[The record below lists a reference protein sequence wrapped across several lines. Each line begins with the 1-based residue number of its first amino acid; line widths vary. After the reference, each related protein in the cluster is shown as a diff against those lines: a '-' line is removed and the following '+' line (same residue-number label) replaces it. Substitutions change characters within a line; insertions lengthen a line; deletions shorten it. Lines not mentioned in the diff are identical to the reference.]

1 MLHIRSASIGR
12 FKSFK
17 KADLLFNN
25 GFNCIVGPNGSGK
38 SNIIDALLFC
48 LGETSLRRLRVDRLQ
63 YLIREA
69 SARGSGPGHKAFV
82 RLELDG
88 DAHVELSKWV
98 RADGKTLYKLNGKR
112 MTRQE
117 VLEVLRSHGVH
128 VDETSTIAQGEINK
142 IIEANA
148 KQRREFIDVAAGI
161 QEFDAKK
168 TEAMTELDKVAARM
182 AAAQAML
189 DERLVFLNE
198 LAKEKAAAESY
209 AQLTKRR
216 ASLQYSVLAGRK
228 KAAELAGA
236 SYVKEIGA
244 LDASKAE
251 ISARL
256 KELSGKTQKLEGERK
271 ELLQLLAEH
280 SNAADSTGK
289 KFAEIGNELSALDV
303 RIGNWQGS
311 SKKLGEEMAAVRS
324 ELDSMQERIEA
335 NSGSLLEHKRRL
347 AELEAEAKKL
357 GARSAPVRE
366 DIGRRVRELDGTVM
380 DIEKALAA
388 KREAAAGLQAR
399 AALLGAKADAMGKE
413 LRELNDRLAGEM
425 AQAEEA
431 KAKAASALA
440 AKQKLSKEAQEASG
454 ESERLRSELSAIDSE
469 LIGLKEQRAM
479 SRPRE
484 QAVQGRLR
492 DAFGK
497 SKGFYGAVSE
507 LCSYDD
513 KYAEAIEAA
522 AGSRFGYFVV
532 DSVDAA
538 KDMISYLRVN
548 NLGRATF
555 IPLRELRAEPEDG
568 VKGLQL
574 VSDLLDYDDRFDGV
588 FSYVFNNTYLVESI
602 DAAKRAGIGAHRWV
616 TPQGELVERS
626 GILSGGSRSR
636 PSSLGS
642 IERRIR
648 ELEEKKGRLFSRAKE
663 MDSSLFTLRSGAA
676 EAEMQSASYS
686 ALADEH
692 GSAHKVLA
700 AKLEALRAELD
711 AAAGERTRV
720 AKELAAAQD
729 AIAAASREL
738 DGFRKERTDAY
749 EESMRESAE
758 LAGNGMGKA
767 ERERLERANAEMR
780 EASMKVA
787 GLQKENDMLAA
798 SMAQKGRE
806 LEAKAKALEEAKAGL
821 ERDAKRKEELLVLQR
836 EAEAK
841 MLGSSKRSKQA
852 LEKQDAISRELEALA
867 SKAATAE
874 ALAGEQEKKSSELLV
889 KQGQNSTRLNDLT
902 AELAAYVSSDCSI
915 VEGDP
920 EQLEKEAALVAAK
933 VEALGN
939 VNLKAPGAY
948 EEKARSVREAK
959 EKLDTLESERR
970 AVLAMMEEIEAKKMN
985 AFMTTFNEVNKNF
998 SRLYN
1003 YIYPGKATLALEDPK
1018 SPLESGMTISIED
1031 DNFVGRQRGMSG
1043 GQKSLLSMMLL
1054 FSIHMCKPSSIY
1066 LFDEIDT
1073 ALDKENSKR
1082 LSQLIKQM
1090 SSNAQFVVVSHNDT
1104 LIVSADA
1111 AIGVAKSAGDSKV
1124 YGIEVTDVSRAG
1136 NAGKQ

>member
-17 KADLLFNN
+17 HVDLLFNK
-25 GFNCIVGPNGSGK
+25 GFNCVVGPNGSGK
-38 SNIIDALLFC
+38 SNIVDALLFC

-69 SARGSGPGHKAFV
+69 SARGSGSNSKAV
-82 RLELDG
+82 VKLELDG
-88 DAHVELSKWV
+88 DAHIELAKWV

-117 VLEVLRSHGVH
+117 VLEVMKSHGVH

-161 QEFDAKK
+161 QEFDSKK
-168 TEAMTELDKVAARM
+168 AEAMTELDKVAARM

-209 AQLTKRR
+209 AQLVKRR
-216 ASLQYSVLAGRK
+216 ASLQYSILVGRK
-228 KAAELAGA
+228 KAAELASA
-236 SYVKEIGA
+236 SYAKEIERIEA
-244 LDASKAE
+244 DKAGL
-251 ISARL
+251 SAKL
-256 KELSGKTQKLEGERK
+256 GELLGKTQKLEGERK
-271 ELLQLLAEH
+271 ELLQLLTEH
-280 SNAADSTGK
+280 SNAADSTNR
-289 KFAEIGNELSALDV
+289 KFTEIGNELSALDV
-303 RIGNWQGS
+303 RIGNWKS
-311 SKKLGEEMAAVRS
+311 ASKKLGEEMAAVRS
-324 ELDSMQERIEA
+324 ELDSMQKRIEA
-335 NSGSLLEHKRRL
+335 NTGSLLKHKGRL
-347 AELEAEAKKL
+347 AELEAEAKKS
-357 GARSAPVRE
+357 GARAAPARE
-366 DIGRRVRELDGTVM
+366 DMGKRVRELDGIVVGR
-380 DIEKALAA
+380 EKTLAA
-388 KREAAAGLQAR
+388 KREVAAGLQTQVT
-399 AALLGAKADAMGKE
+399 LLEAKAEAIGKE
-413 LRELNDRLAGEM
+413 LRELNDRLAGEK
-425 AQAEEA
+425 AQAEDA
-431 KAKAASALA
+431 GAKAADALA
-440 AKQKLSKEAQEASG
+440 AKQKLSKEAQEAGG
-454 ESERLRSELSAIDSE
+454 ESERLRNELGAIDSE
-469 LIGLKEQRAM
+469 LISLKEQRAM
-479 SRPRE
+479 SKPRE
-484 QAVQGRLR
+484 QVVQGRLR
-492 DAFGK
+492 DMFGK
-497 SKGFYGAVSE
+497 SNGFYGAVSE

-522 AGSRFGYFVV
+522 AGSRFNYFVV
-532 DSVDAA
+532 DSVDSA
-538 KDMISYLRVN
+538 KGMISYLRAN

-555 IPLRELRAEPEDG
+555 IPLRELRAEQENG

-574 VSDLLDYDDRFDGV
+574 VSDLLDYDDKFDSV

-616 TPQGELVERS
+616 TPQGELIERS

-642 IERRIR
+642 VERRIR

-663 MDSSLFTLRSGAA
+663 MDSSLFALRSRAA
-676 EAEMQSASYS
+676 EAEMHSASYS
-686 ALADEH
+686 ALVNEH
-692 GSAHKVLA
+692 NSVCRGVS
-700 AKLEALRAELD
+700 AKLEALKAEQASAVSESARAAE
-711 AAAGERTRV
+711 
-720 AKELAAAQD
+720 ELAAAQA
-729 AIAAASREL
+729 AITAASQEL
-738 DGFRKERTDAY
+738 EECRKERTDAY

-758 LAGNGMGKA
+758 LAGKGIGKA
-767 ERERLERANAEMR
+767 EREKLERANAEMR
-780 EASMKVA
+780 EASVKVA
-787 GLQKENDMLAA
+787 ELQKESDMLAA
-798 SMAQKGRE
+798 SITQRNRE
-806 LEAKAKALEEAKAGL
+806 LEAKGKLMEEADAGL
-821 ERDAKRKEELLVLQR
+821 GRDAKRREELLVLQKET
-836 EAEAK
+836 EAR

-852 LEKQDAISRELEALA
+852 LEKQEAISRELETLA
-867 SKAATAE
+867 SRIAATE
-874 ALAGEQEKKSSELLV
+874 ALAGDLGKRSSELLV
-889 KQGQNSTRLNDLT
+889 KQGQGSTRLNDLT
-902 AELAAYVSSDCSI
+902 AELAAYTSADCQI

-920 EQLEKEAALVAAK
+920 EQLEREASQAAAK

-939 VNLKAPGAY
+939 VNLKAPEAY

-959 EKLDTLESERR
+959 EKLDTLESERH
-970 AVLAMMEEIEAKKMN
+970 AVLAMMEEIEAKKMS

-1003 YIYPGKATLALEDPK
+1003 YIYPGKATLALEDHGN
-1018 SPLESGMTISIED
+1018 PLESGMVISIED

-1090 SSNAQFVVVSHNDT
+1090 SGNAQFIVVSHNDT

-1124 YGIEVTDVSRAG
+1124 YGIEVTGVPSAG
-1136 NAGKQ
+1136 SVGKQ